1 MINPRSSSKEESPL
15 LVMGQSPVLAWT
27 RADHFFRAQALARLG
42 FDFLEMAWARPE
54 TFKARDQPGLNI
66 LGLDPSLA
74 AARSSSTYFGLKS
87 RIT

>member
-1 MINPRSSSKEESPL
+1 MPIKALGLELFRR
-15 LVMGQSPVLAWT
+15 AW
-27 RADHFFRAQALARLG
+27 AQA
-42 FDFLEMAWARPE
+42 E

>member
-15 LVMGQSPVLAWT
+15 VMGQSPGLARTW
-27 RADHFFRAQALARLG
+27 AVHFFRAQALARLG